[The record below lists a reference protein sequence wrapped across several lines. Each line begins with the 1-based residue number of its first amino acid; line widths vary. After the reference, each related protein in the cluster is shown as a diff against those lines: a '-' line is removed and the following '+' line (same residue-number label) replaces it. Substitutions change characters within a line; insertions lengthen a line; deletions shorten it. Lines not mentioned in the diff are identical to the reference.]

1 MYICG
6 SGNDFAVSFSY
17 DFAVGFLNCSDGV
30 VFLFFIL
37 NMLVL
42 TFYINNLYSS
52 NIYLNKTM
60 EAGLNNA
67 VIDI

>member
-30 VFLFFIL
+30 VFVFHFKYVGAHVLHKQFVLF
-37 NMLVL
+37 
-42 TFYINNLYSS
+42 
-52 NIYLNKTM
+52 YL
-60 EAGLNNA
+60 
-67 VIDI
+67 ISI